1 MVELCNLCKLLS
13 NPLRLEMLGR
23 VCLAADGVNVG
34 VLADDLSLSG
44 IGQSGVSQYLKQL
57 ASTGVVR
64 RVRAGR
70 YVNYVRCDPP
80 GPAVRKAVEAIV
92 QRMKKSRDRDFAYIF
107 NVMMNPFRARV
118 LAAVAKAGAI
128 PATEICERLEHQI
141 KYLKRDLQC
150 AVDAGILSVDDSDS
164 QLAVYRYVEPSDAL
178 VEQIVLIAS
187 DQLL

>member
-23 VCLAADGVNVG
+23 VCLATDGVNVG

-57 ASTGVVR
+57 ASAGVVR

-70 YVNYVRCDPP
+70 YVNYVRCNPP
-80 GPAVRKAVEAIV
+80 VPSVRKAVEAVV
-92 QRMKKSRDRDFAYIF
+92 QRMKKNNDRDFAYIF
-107 NVMMNPFRARV
+107 NVMMNPFRAQV
-118 LAAVAKAGAI
+118 VAAVAKAGAI
-128 PATEICERLEHQI
+128 SAMEICERLEHQV

-150 AVDAGILSVDDSDS
+150 AVDAGLLSVDDSDS
-164 QLAVYRYVEPSDAL
+164 RLAVYRYIAPTDPIAAL
-178 VEQIVLIAS
+178 IVSLVS

>member
-1 MVELCNLCKLLS
+1 MVELCNLCKLLA

-23 VCLAADGVNVG
+23 VHLAVDGVNVS

-57 ASTGVVR
+57 ASAGVVR

-80 GPAVRKAVEAIV
+80 VSVVRKAVEAIV
-92 QRMKKSRDRDFAYIF
+92 QRMRKSRDRDFAYIF
-107 NVMMNPFRARV
+107 N
-118 LAAVAKAGAI
+118 AGAI
-128 PATEICERLEHQI
+128 SAAEMCERLDHQV

-164 QLAVYRYVEPSDAL
+164 QLAVYRYIEPSDVL
-178 VEQIVLIAS
+178 VSQIVSLAS

>member
-1 MVELCNLCKLLS
+1 MVALCNLCKLLS

-23 VCLAADGVNVG
+23 VHLAVDGVNVG

-57 ASTGVVR
+57 ASAGVVR

-70 YVNYVRCDPP
+70 YVNYVRCDPQAP
-80 GPAVRKAVEAIV
+80 TVRKAVEAIV
-92 QRMKKSRDRDFAYIF
+92 QRVKKSHNRDFAYIF
-107 NVMMNPFRARV
+107 NVMMNPFRAHV
-118 LAAVAKAGAI
+118 VAAVAKAGAI
-128 PATEICERLEHQI
+128 SATEICERLGHQI

-164 QLAVYRYVEPSDAL
+164 QFAVYRYVEPSDEL
-178 VEQIVLIAS
+178 VSVIVSLAS
-187 DQLL
+187 DHLL